1 MRLSRSA
8 ACMGLE
14 PISEEADRAL
24 YSGSA
29 DVHCALIQFSDP
41 VI

>member
-14 PISEEADRAL
+14 PISEEADRDNYSAL
-24 YSGSA
+24 FG
-29 DVHCALIQFSDP
+29 FS
-41 VI
+41 